1 MRTPGSDPTDV
12 SNTSPEP
19 DADVDS
25 ASSQGA
31 ATDRLRSIYD
41 MDATPDVDVPRRYQ
55 ARSHCPLC
63 QTNAADRLYE
73 IPDVGKRIV
82 CCPTCGIGR
91 VDPTPTEDELTAYY
105 PADYYG
111 SRGQKFEFLIEG
123 LLSIVSRRQT
133 RLIRNRVPAGG
144 RILDIGCGR
153 GMLARSL
160 VDSGFDVCGTDF
172 SEDATRGIDPRIDLL
187 ISPSLAEAGLD
198 DACFDAVVI
207 WHVFEHLTDPSAAL
221 QEVHRLLKPGGR
233 LFIAVP
239 NFASL
244 QARIF
249 GRHWFHLDPP
259 RHLYHFTAQGL
270 AEMLELSDFAIRSKH
285 HFSLRQNPFG
295 WIQSTLN
302 ALPGARRNSLYC
314 AMHNSRASDASLA
327 REIGE
332 RIFNLLAAAPAIG
345 LSVVMAVLRM
355 GATVSFDAQKRGPR

>member
-1 MRTPGSDPTDV
+1 MS
-12 SNTSPEP
+12 P
-19 DADVDS
+19 DADVDATDS
-25 ASSQGA
+25 RGA
-31 ATDRLRSIYD
+31 VTDRLQSIYD
-41 MDATPDVDVPRRYQ
+41 MQATPDADLPRRYR
-55 ARSHCPLC
+55 ASSRCPLC
-63 QTNAADRLYE
+63 QTNDADRLYAVPE
-73 IPDVGKRIV
+73 IDKRIV
-82 CCPTCGIGR
+82 CCPTCGIAR
-91 VDPTPTEDELTAYY
+91 IEPTPTADELKAYY
-105 PADYYG
+105 PSDYYG

-153 GMLARSL
+153 GMLARAL
-160 VDSGFDVCGTDF
+160 VDSGFDLCGTDF
-172 SEDATRGIDPRIDLL
+172 SEDATRGIDPRIDLR
-187 ISPSLAEAGLD
+187 ISPSLAEVGFED
-198 DACFDAVVI
+198 GGFDAVVI
-207 WHVFEHLTDPSAAL
+207 WHVFEHLTDPGAVL
-221 QEVHRLLKPGGR
+221 QEIHRLLKPGGR

-259 RHLYHFTAQGL
+259 RHLYQFTARGL
-270 AEMLELSDFAIRSKH
+270 AEMLELNDFAIRSTH

-314 AMHNSRASDASLA
+314 AMHNSRTSDASLA
-327 REIGE
+327 REIAE
-332 RIFNLLAAAPAIG
+332 RIFNLLAAGPSVAI
-345 LSVVMAVLRM
+345 SVVMAALRM